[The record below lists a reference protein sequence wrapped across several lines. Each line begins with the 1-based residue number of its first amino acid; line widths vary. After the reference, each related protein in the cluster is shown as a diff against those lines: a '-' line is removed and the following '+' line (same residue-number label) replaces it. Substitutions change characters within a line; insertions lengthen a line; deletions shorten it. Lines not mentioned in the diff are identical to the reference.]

1 MKLVKYLGFNNEPLQ
16 FSFEK
21 VARGMFST
29 VYLRKDKVLSFSS
42 TPDKEIAETA
52 KRHGGS
58 VHIPDFKHVGYNLR
72 GEPKRAYM
80 CPYYHPVKGV
90 ARNRMKVVLD
100 WLESVTGK
108 SLLFNITTNDVLDVY
123 WKDEEQHLEPEVAA
137 LIDLC
142 TVAANYCGYPQ
153 KMILDL
159 VPANFRMDDDGNLI
173 LLDVMFS
180 SKERE
185 IVTQKLEQKREINKY
200 R

>member
-21 VARGMFST
+21 VVRGMFST

-58 VHIPDFKHVGYNLR
+58 IHIPDFKHVGYNLR
-72 GEPKRAYM
+72 GEPKRAYI

-90 ARNRMKVVLD
+90 AKKRRMVLLD
-100 WLESVTGK
+100 WLQSVTGK
-108 SLLFNITTNDVLDVY
+108 SLLTNITTNEILNIY
-123 WKDEEQHLEPEVAA
+123 FADEEQHLEPEVAA
-137 LIDLC
+137 LINLC
-142 TVAANYCGYPQ
+142 EDASNYCVYQQ

-159 VPANFRMDDDGNLI
+159 STNNFRMDDDGNLI
-173 LLDVMFS
+173 LLDIMFS

-185 IVTQKLEQKREINKY
+185 KVKQKHMYKRNIIQQW
-200 R
+200 